1 MNGISIGGNPM
12 SDKPSIH
19 LSKSLFIQGL
29 QCHKAL
35 YLQKYRPELKDEIAP
50 ATQMA
55 FDAGHTVGDLAR
67 QLFPGGVIVPYDGI
81 SYGEQT
87 DMTRCL
93 IEQGVKT
100 IYEASFS
107 QGGVFVKAD
116 ILHHGPD
123 GWELYEV
130 KSSTSEK
137 AHFRDDVALQY
148 HVVGM
153 AGLPVARAFLVHVNN
168 RYVQQG
174 AIDVN
179 KLFTV
184 IDVTDTVKDK
194 RPFIEDELAR
204 QRIMLTGDEPVID
217 IGPHCE
223 NPFVCGFKSHCRSH
237 LPSPSVFDYRGTEKP
252 KNLELYKK
260 GIIRLEDVPPE
271 ILGRRKLIQHEGML
285 YRKNHIDVPA
295 LKDYLASLWYPLC
308 FMDFETTYMVPI
320 PMYDGT
326 RPYQQVPFQFS
337 LHVMRDPDGE
347 LEHHEFLADGA
358 TNPQQKFIERLLAV
372 IPPEACI
379 LTWNQGF
386 EKPRLKETGFAFPE
400 KSSEINAIIDN
411 VRDLMKPF
419 ESMTIY
425 DWRFKGSHSIKN
437 VLPILVPELSY
448 DDLEINEGGMASSAW
463 LRMINSDDEEEK
475 LSLRKHLLQYCHL
488 DTFAMVRIL
497 EEMRRM
503 ASP

>member
-1 MNGISIGGNPM
+1 MNGICIGRDPM
-12 SDKPSIH
+12 SDKPSTH

-35 YLQKYRPELKDEIAP
+35 YLQKYRPELKDEIAT

-55 FDAGHTVGDLAR
+55 FDAGHAVGDLAR
-67 QLFPGGVIVPYDGI
+67 QLFPGGVIVPYDGL
-81 SYGEQT
+81 SYGEQI
-87 DMTRCL
+87 DMTQRL
-93 IEQGVKT
+93 IEQGVET

-107 QGGVFVKAD
+107 WGGVFVKAD
-116 ILHHGPD
+116 ILHHGLD
-123 GWELYEV
+123 GWEIYEV
-130 KSSTSEK
+130 KSSASEK
-137 AHFRDDVALQY
+137 PHYRDDVALQY
-148 HVVGM
+148 HVISM
-153 AGLPVARAFLVHVNN
+153 AGLPVANAFLVHVNN
-168 RYVQQG
+168 RYVRQG
-174 AIDVN
+174 DIDV
-179 KLFTV
+179 KELFTA
-184 IDVTDTVKDK
+184 IDVTDSVKGK
-194 RPFIEDELAR
+194 RPFIEDEIAR
-204 QRIMLTGDEPVID
+204 QQMMLTGDEPAID
-217 IGPHCE
+217 IGLHCGK
-223 NPFVCGFKSHCRSH
+223 PFACGFKGYCWSHI
-237 LPSPSVFDYRGTEKP
+237 PSPSVFDYRGAGKP
-252 KNLELYKK
+252 NSFELYKQ
-260 GIIRLEDVPPE
+260 GIIRVEDVPPE

-295 LKDYLASLWYPLC
+295 LNDYLASLWYPLC
-308 FMDFETTYMVPI
+308 FIDFETTYMVPI

-337 LHVMRDPDGE
+337 LHVIRGPDGE

-358 TNPQQKFIERLLAV
+358 KNPQQEFIERLLAA
-372 IPPEACI
+372 IPLDACI

-386 EKPRLKETGFAFPE
+386 EIPRLKETRFAFPG

-419 ESMTIY
+419 GNMTIY

-463 LRMINSDDEEEK
+463 LRMINSHDEEERMCI
-475 LSLRKHLLQYCHL
+475 RKNLLQYCHL
-488 DTFAMVRIL
+488 DTLAMVRIL